1 MNRVHPDPSIGEGLL
16 NLFAGLTL
24 DTPTLVFSIG
34 ALALFMSVFA
44 FNTAFALP
52 ARDMGLRSWGR
63 AMLALC
69 GGFMLFF
76 LRGHAPLVL
85 TFLLANVLLLLS
97 SVICVDAH
105 ARLLEQPTPW
115 RRLALVN
122 ALGALGTVPVYLG
135 WLPRGVAIFA
145 VSMTL
150 GINFAISAHLI
161 WRRQPGNGSR
171 AGMLA
176 AGILASMAGASAL
189 RGIYS
194 ISGERASVLIS
205 SQQLPQVGSLLL
217 GALFTVGSSLAFLAM
232 INERQQRELEAR
244 SRRDGLT
251 GLLNRTAFFEAA
263 HAYVAEPGGERFG
276 VVMMDIDWFKKIN
289 DRYGHAA
296 GDTTLTQLGRLIT
309 QHTRLSDL
317 AGRYGGEEFC
327 LLLKDCTLAEAQ
339 RVAQQLVSEAARQSV
354 RLPDGGALHFTLS
367 AGYAQRQGLQESLEQ
382 TINRA
387 DQALYEAKHAGRNR
401 AVAAL
406 PIAVQESVPASPQGG
421 SPDAVV
427 TSQPA

>member
-1 MNRVHPDPSIGEGLL
+1 M

-85 TFLLANVLLLLS
+85 TFLLANVLVLLS

>member
-1 MNRVHPDPSIGEGLL
+1 M

-34 ALALFMSVFA
+34 ALALFMAVFA
-44 FNTAFALP
+44 FNTAFTLP
-52 ARDMGLRSWGR
+52 DRDMGLRSWGL

-85 TFLLANVLLLLS
+85 TFVLANMLVLLS

-105 ARLLEQPTPW
+105 ARLLERTTPW
-115 RRLALVN
+115 RALALVN
-122 ALGALGTVPVYLG
+122 LLGVLGTVPVYQG
-135 WLPRGVAIFA
+135 WLPRGVAILT
-145 VSMTL
+145 VSLAL
-150 GINFAISAHLI
+150 GSNFAISARLI
-161 WRRQPGNGSR
+161 WRHQRSTRSR
-171 AGMLA
+171 AGLLA
-176 AGILASMAGASAL
+176 AGILAAMATGSSL
-189 RGIYS
+189 RGIYN
-194 ISGERASVLIS
+194 ITGERANVLIS
-205 SQQLPQVGSLLL
+205 SQLLPQVGSLLL
-217 GALFTVGSSLAFLAM
+217 GALFTVGSSLGFLAM
-232 INERQQRELEAR
+232 VNERQRRELETH

-263 HAYVAEPGGERFG
+263 HAYVAAPGGERFG

-289 DRYGHAA
+289 DRHGHAA

-339 RVAQQLVSEAARQSV
+339 RVAQQLVNAAARQSV
-354 RLPDGGALHFTLS
+354 RLPGGQALHFTLS
-367 AGYAQRQGLQESLEQ
+367 AGYAQRQGLHESLEQ
-382 TINRA
+382 VINRA

-401 AVAAL
+401 AVAGL
-406 PIAVQESVPASPQGG
+406 PTAPPESVPAAPEG
-421 SPDAVV
+421 STDNTGAA
-427 TSQPA
+427 SQAA

>member
-1 MNRVHPDPSIGEGLL
+1 M

-34 ALALFMSVFA
+34 ALALFMAVFA
-44 FNTAFALP
+44 FNTAYTLP
-52 ARDMGLRSWGR
+52 DRDMGLRSWGL

-76 LRGHAPLVL
+76 LRGHAPLAL
-85 TFLLANVLLLLS
+85 TFVLANMLVLLS

-105 ARLLEQPTPW
+105 AKLLERPTPW
-115 RRLALVN
+115 RKLAWVN
-122 ALGALGTVPVYLG
+122 ALGLLGTAPVYLG
-135 WLPRGVAIFA
+135 WQPRGLAILT
-145 VSMTL
+145 VSLAL
-150 GINFAISAHLI
+150 GFNFALSARLI
-161 WRRQPGNGSR
+161 WHQLNNRRSR
-171 AGMLA
+171 AGLLA
-176 AGILASMAGASAL
+176 AGILVAMAAGSSL
-189 RGIYS
+189 RGIYN
-194 ISGERASVLIS
+194 ITGDRASVLIT
-205 SQQLPQVGSLLL
+205 SQLLPQVGSLLL

-232 INERQQRELEAR
+232 VNERQRRELEAR

-263 HAYVAEPGGERFG
+263 HTYVAEPGGERFG

-296 GDTTLTQLGRLIT
+296 GDTTLSQLGRLIA

-354 RLPDGGALHFTLS
+354 RLPGGESLHFTLS
-367 AGYAQRQGLQESLEQ
+367 AGYAQRQGLHESLEQ
-382 TINRA
+382 AINRA

-406 PIAVQESVPASPQGG
+406 PTAAMQESVPASPQGA
-421 SPDAVV
+421 SPDTVA
-427 TSQPA
+427 TSQAA

>member
-85 TFLLANVLLLLS
+85 TFLLANVLVLLS

>member
-1 MNRVHPDPSIGEGLL
+1 L

-34 ALALFMSVFA
+34 ALALFMAVFA

-52 ARDMGLRSWGR
+52 GRDMGLRSWGL

-85 TFLLANVLLLLS
+85 TFLLANMLVLLS

-115 RRLALVN
+115 RTLALVN
-122 ALGALGTVPVYLG
+122 ALGLLGTAPVYLG
-135 WLPRGVAIFA
+135 WLPRGSAILT
-145 VSMTL
+145 VSLSL
-150 GINFAISAHLI
+150 GFNFALSARLI
-161 WRRQPGNGSR
+161 WHKLRTSWSR
-171 AGMLA
+171 TSLLA
-176 AGILASMAGASAL
+176 AGILVAMAASSSL
-189 RGIYS
+189 RGIYN
-194 ISGERASVLIS
+194 ITGDRASALIT
-205 SQQLPQVGSLLL
+205 SQLLPQVGSLLL

-232 INERQQRELEAR
+232 VNERQRRELEAR

-263 HAYVAEPGGERFG
+263 HAYVAEPSGERFG

-296 GDTTLTQLGRLIT
+296 GDTTLTQLGRLIA

-339 RVAQQLVSEAARQSV
+339 RVAQQLVTEAARQGV
-354 RLPDGGALHFTLS
+354 RLPGGEALHFTLS
-367 AGYAQRQGLQESLEQ
+367 AGYAQRQGLHESLEQ
-382 TINRA
+382 VINRA

-401 AVAAL
+401 AMAAL
-406 PIAVQESVPASPQGG
+406 PIAVQEWVPTSPQGAC
-421 SPDAVV
+421 PDAVA
-427 TSQPA
+427 TSQAA

>member
-1 MNRVHPDPSIGEGLL
+1 M

-34 ALALFMSVFA
+34 ALALFMAVFA
-44 FNTAFALP
+44 WNTAYTLQGA
-52 ARDMGLRSWGR
+52 DMGLRSWGL

-69 GGFMLFF
+69 GGFMLYF
-76 LRGHAPLVL
+76 LRGHAPLAL
-85 TFLLANVLLLLS
+85 TFVLANALVLLS

-105 ARLLEQPTPW
+105 ARLLEQATPW
-115 RRLALVN
+115 RTLALAN
-122 ALGALGTVPVYLG
+122 LLGVLGTVPVYLG
-135 WLPRGVAIFA
+135 WLPRGMAILT
-145 VSMTL
+145 VSLAL
-150 GINFAISAHLI
+150 GGNFAISARLI
-161 WRRQPGNGSR
+161 WRRHRSTGSH
-171 AGMLA
+171 AGLLA
-176 AGILASMAGASAL
+176 AGILAAMATGSSL
-189 RGIYS
+189 RGIYN

-205 SQQLPQVGSLLL
+205 SQVLPQVGSLLL
-217 GALFTVGSSLAFLAM
+217 GALFTVGSSLGFLAM
-232 INERQQRELEAR
+232 VNERQRRELETH

-263 HAYVAEPGGERFG
+263 QAYVAGPGGERFG

-296 GDTTLTQLGRLIT
+296 GDTTLAQLGRMMA

-339 RVAQQLVSEAARQSV
+339 RVAQQLVDEAARQSV
-354 RLPDGGALHFTLS
+354 RLPGGQALHFTLS
-367 AGYAQRQGLQESLEQ
+367 AGYAQRQGPRESLEQ
-382 TINRA
+382 VINRA
-387 DQALYEAKHAGRNR
+387 DQALYEAKHLGRNR

-406 PIAVQESVPASPQGG
+406 PAELPDSVPMAPQASTDSAG
-421 SPDAVV
+421 AA
-427 TSQPA
+427 SQAA

>member
-1 MNRVHPDPSIGEGLL
+1 M

-34 ALALFMSVFA
+34 ALALFMAVFA
-44 FNTAFALP
+44 WNTAYALP
-52 ARDMGLRSWGR
+52 ATDMGLRSWGL

-85 TFLLANVLLLLS
+85 TFALANALVLLS

-105 ARLLEQPTPW
+105 ARLLEQATPW
-115 RRLALVN
+115 RTLALAN
-122 ALGALGTVPVYLG
+122 LLGVMGTVPVYLG
-135 WLPRGVAIFA
+135 WLPRGMAILT
-145 VSMTL
+145 VSLAL
-150 GINFAISAHLI
+150 GSNFAISARLI
-161 WRRQPGNGSR
+161 WRHQRSTHTR
-171 AGMLA
+171 AGLLA
-176 AGILASMAGASAL
+176 AGILTAMATASSL
-189 RGIYS
+189 RGIYN
-194 ISGERASVLIS
+194 ITGERASVLIS
-205 SQQLPQVGSLLL
+205 SQVLPQVGSLLL
-217 GALFTVGSSLAFLAM
+217 GALFTVGSSLGFLAM
-232 INERQQRELEAR
+232 VNERQRRELETY

-263 HAYVAEPGGERFG
+263 QAYVAGPGGERFG

-289 DRYGHAA
+289 DRHGHAA
-296 GDTTLTQLGRLIT
+296 GDTTLAQLGRMIA

-339 RVAQQLVSEAARQSV
+339 RVAQQLVEEAARQSV
-354 RLPDGGALHFTLS
+354 RLPGGQALHFTLS
-367 AGYAQRQGLQESLEQ
+367 AGYAQRQGPHESLEQ

-387 DQALYEAKHAGRNR
+387 DQALYEAKHLGRNR

-406 PIAVQESVPASPQGG
+406 PAEPPDSVPMAPQASTDNAI
-421 SPDAVV
+421 SA
-427 TSQPA
+427 SQAA